1 MNLTSSSS
9 SLEVYHDETDEADEE
24 QHANT
29 FEVSNASISFKQK
42 IHNWSIKYIS
52 CINNRML
59 SALLR
64 ILKTEHDE
72 FPLTAVTFLQ
82 TNKSKNIV
90 RPMLSNN
97 GSFGSYINFG
107 LEEVLKSM
115 IDPKIYM
122 EDVIE
127 ILVNIDGVQI
137 YKNSKQQFWPILIML
152 HNKKYIVTPQVV
164 AIYHDESKPKSSTEF
179 LDEFITELL
188 NLMTNRITLDDKIYS
203 IKLLGF
209 VCDTPARAFIKCT
222 KSHVAFYACERCTV
236 KGKTV
241 GKNKRVYTRV
251 TCEER
256 SKQSFEARTQPEHY
270 LNEISPLLR
279 IPEFDPI
286 NSVVL
291 DSMHLLFL
299 GVTKTLLMNIV
310 FGGHEAGGIGRQN
323 RLILGNLLRSFS
335 GQIPAE
341 FQRKVLDIDDLKNWK
356 ATQFRFFLL
365 YGGVLVLRRVFPKD
379 KYKHFCLL
387 YVACRLLFC
396 DDLAISNT
404 EKLPKKI

>member
-1 MNLTSSSS
+1 
-9 SLEVYHDETDEADEE
+9 
-24 QHANT
+24 
-29 FEVSNASISFKQK
+29 
-42 IHNWSIKYIS
+42 
-52 CINNRML
+52 
-59 SALLR
+59 
-64 ILKTEHDE
+64 
-72 FPLTAVTFLQ
+72 
-82 TNKSKNIV
+82 
-90 RPMLSNN
+90 
-97 GSFGSYINFG
+97 
-107 LEEVLKSM
+107 
-115 IDPKIYM
+115 
-122 EDVIE
+122 
-127 ILVNIDGVQI
+127 
-137 YKNSKQQFWPILIML
+137 ML

-164 AIYHDESKPKSSTEF
+164 AIYHGESKPKSSTEF

-236 KGKTV
+236 K
-241 GKNKRVYTRV
+241 
-251 TCEER
+251 ER

-396 DDLAISNT
+396 DDLAVSNT
-404 EKLPKKI
+404 EIAKKNLILFFRLLPKFYGRHIQSINFHNLIHIADDVTYMRCSLTSFSAFPFENFLMTLKKLVRTPNNPLCQVANRLREINSNTNIKIHRIVLLTDYVQKNQSIYAIIQQ